1 MQIHAATK
9 DVIGIVRMNDDC
21 IAVINLVFVGKIPTQ
36 FFVSGLCLAAN
47 LSPRLPTIF
56 APVDALQ

>member
-1 MQIHAATK
+1 
-9 DVIGIVRMNDDC
+9 
-21 IAVINLVFVGKIPTQ
+21 
-36 FFVSGLCLAAN
+36 VSGLCLAAN